1 MATDSNVHKPPSVRG
16 AIVRR
21 TRLTCQPN
29 KPCSLS
35 ASRGME
41 REDGKLT
48 REVHLWSFLLCIA
61 MRRHLPSNLL
71 LYGNI
76 KTQRRLVFPAD
87 KKDDKHCCAYV
98 MRVSGKKC
106 TKIV

>member
-1 MATDSNVHKPPSVRG
+1 MAADSNLHKPPSVRG
-16 AIVRR
+16 AIVRQ

-29 KPCSLS
+29 KSCSLS

-48 REVHLWSFLLCIA
+48 REMHLWSFLHCIA
-61 MRRHLPSNLL
+61 LRRHLPSNLP

-76 KTQRRLVFPAD
+76 KTQRRLVFRLT
-87 KKDDKHCCAYV
+87 KK
-98 MRVSGKKC
+98 MTS
-106 TKIV
+106 IVVLM